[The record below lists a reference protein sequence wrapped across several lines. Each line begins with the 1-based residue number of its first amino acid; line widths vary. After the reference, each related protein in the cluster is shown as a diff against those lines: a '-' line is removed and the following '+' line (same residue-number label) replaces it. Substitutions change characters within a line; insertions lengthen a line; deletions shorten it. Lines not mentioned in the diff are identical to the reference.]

1 MNLGTGQLGRVFY
14 LLVRGARFFCAV
26 RKNGELAMVN
36 QERIKEAFAAIQ
48 ENGIEASLETCRGLT
63 ERINSGLCE
72 INTEAFTDSSSVVE
86 LQLALEEA
94 AHAINH

>member
-1 MNLGTGQLGRVFY
+1 MILRD
-14 LLVRGARFFCAV
+14 
-26 RKNGELAMVN
+26 
-36 QERIKEAFAAIQ
+36 QERIKQAFAAIQ

-63 ERINSGLCE
+63 EQINSGLCE

-86 LQLALEEA
+86 LQLALQEA